1 MQRWCIISCRKGWS
15 SPSTSGT
22 DDGRPAVQPP
32 VSIAEHKHSPCFLRR
47 APRAPSQA
55 YTKSARCRLSPRSR
69 PTYVLYIYSTVAWQA
84 PLVSRLYAHSMT
96 RVPLSQTGCRFA
108 QASAVSVNH
117 CALTTHI
124 LAILRLFHRIA
135 LRHHT
140 QHRLFTGL
148 LHLARHN
155 ELVEDLR

>member
-1 MQRWCIISCRKGWS
+1 MGAQ
-15 SPSTSGT
+15 
-22 DDGRPAVQPP
+22 
-32 VSIAEHKHSPCFLRR
+32 
-47 APRAPSQA
+47 
-55 YTKSARCRLSPRSR
+55 RSR
-69 PTYVLYIYSTVAWQA
+69 GLSASLNTSIIRASCAQPQGTIPSLYQKWQMQVVATVAADLRIVHILDSSLASAACKPTVCAQ
-84 PLVSRLYAHSMT
+84 HDG
-96 RVPLSQTGCRFA
+96 VPLSQTGCRFA

-124 LAILRLFHRIA
+124 LAVLRLLHRIA